1 MNKNKTTTV
10 SPIAHIAVLVGTLA
24 LVLVPTLMSA
34 RQPATINA
42 QMQYSDSM
50 YATGMQMLM
59 HHDSAAP
66 RN

>member
-10 SPIAHIAVLVGTLA
+10 SPVAHIAVLVGTLA

-34 RQPATINA
+34 RQPATIRA

-50 YATGMQMLM
+50 YATGMQMVM
-59 HHDSAAP
+59 HADSP
-66 RN
+66 TTRN

>member
-1 MNKNKTTTV
+1 MNKNKITTV
-10 SPIAHIAVLVGTLA
+10 SPVTHIAVLVGTLA

-34 RQPATINA
+34 RQPATISA

-50 YATGMQMLM
+50 YATGVQMLM
-59 HHDSAAP
+59 HADSAAA